1 MATPVHALTSA
12 CPRRGRVPLVL
23 AVAAASAIAFLPAG
37 SSSAAPAPSIA
48 EVQAQAA
55 ALDLQVD
62 ISVEEYQ
69 QAQVALEGLQ
79 VKVTAAEADVATQQ
93 KTYEAL
99 RAQVGDV
106 VAAAYRNSSETSGL
120 SLITRS
126 SDPQNYLDRATSL
139 DQLAAQQARRLAEVT
154 TARSRLAA
162 AVKQAQS
169 AVAAQQQV
177 QQQAAAKKAGI
188 EKDLA
193 ASQALLN
200 GLQADQRAQL
210 AAAQAAQAAQV
221 DARAAAV
228 GQQVSRSR
236 PAAAAPAAAAPTY
249 SGPASGAAGA
259 AVQAAYSRLGLPYV
273 WGAGGPSS
281 FDCSGLTSW
290 AWARGGVSLPHSSG
304 AQYSSLRHVSQ
315 ADIQPGDLVF
325 FGRPVHHVGI
335 YVGGGNMIHAPH
347 TGDVVRIAPAFYADY
362 VGAARP

>member
-23 AVAAASAIAFLPAG
+23 ALAAASAIAFLPAG
-37 SSSAAPAPSIA
+37 SSAAAPAPTVA
-48 EVQAQAA
+48 EVQAQAT

-79 VKVTAAEADVATQQ
+79 VKVTAAEADVTTQRRA
-93 KTYEAL
+93 YEAL

-126 SDPQNYLDRATSL
+126 ASPQNYLDRATSL
-139 DQLAAQQARRLAEVT
+139 DQLASEQARRLAEVT
-154 TARSRLAA
+154 TARTRLAA
-162 AVKQAQS
+162 AVKQAQA
-169 AVAAQQQV
+169 AVTAQQKV
-177 QQQAAAKKAGI
+177 QEQAAAKKVKI
-188 EKDLA
+188 EQDLA

-200 GLQADQRAQL
+200 GLQAQQRAEL
-210 AAAQAAQAAQV
+210 AAAQAAQAAQA

-236 PAAAAPAAAAPTY
+236 PAAAPAAAAPTY
-249 SGPASGAAGA
+249 SGPATGAAAA

-290 AWARGGVSLPHSSG
+290 AWAHGGVSLPHSSAG
-304 AQYSSLRHVSQ
+304 QFAGLRHVSQ

-325 FGRPVHHVGI
+325 FGSPVHHVGI
-335 YVGGGNMIHAPH
+335 YIGGGNMIHAPH